1 MSRRTK
7 MDALLLITVAGL
19 YLLGPLW
26 KVMTEGWMHDLLVC
40 YYSDIL
46 AGVFLL
52 AWTSLLLQISGRKP
66 LHSFWKTAVLL
77 LLCGSVWECLA
88 PVWKEGAVF
97 DPWDFAAYQLGGLL
111 YLFITWFWD
120 KK

>member
-7 MDALLLITVAGL
+7 IDTLLLLTVAGL

-26 KVMTEGWMHDLLVC
+26 KAMTEGRIHYLLVC
-40 YYSDIL
+40 YYSDVL
-46 AGVFLL
+46 AGICFL
-52 AWTSLLLQISGRKP
+52 AWTNLLLQISGRKP
-66 LHSFWKTAVLL
+66 LHSFWKTAALL
-77 LLCGSVWECLA
+77 WLCGLVWECLA

-111 YLFITWFWD
+111 YLFITWFRD